1 MAVSRSLAL
10 AAAVLL
16 LAATACQGVELR
28 SRSSLRARGPEAAAD
43 DDAMPDA
50 AAVAAASAT
59 ASTGGTGATG
69 GAELEAAREK
79 VRSMQASLSTKIGHM
94 KRKNLAMQQKQT
106 VLAKRE
112 DAMDA
117 REAKLGQR
125 EAALLRTEIATAKAT
140 QKAQTDCKENA
151 CAKGLI
157 AKKEELLR
165 QVQQRL
171 AVSEEAMKHGQ
182 GVMPSADT
190 WRDLQKAGPALF
202 EVVGNMVFKGVGSVS
217 PAMKALLQETLAA
230 RVPGGVVDAHD
241 VSIVVR
247 GHTAPEQRRRL
258 LGASDEASTVV
269 YSVAFT
275 KEGVQ
280 SAFHASM
287 ATLAKSPEGNQAFVA
302 ALRKSGEWKALV
314 GVTLSEPVAR
324 KRLHKGPLVQPAAPV
339 DEPKAAPVASAPA
352 ATGATGAT
360 GASDA
365 AAAKPPPPPPVK
377 AFAVKWEAL
386 AAKADASKDV
396 IVLGEEVARQMKVP
410 TFEEASKLLGALVKK
425 YMTHELYVE
434 ALTRGK
440 LVEGKQSTALWGEI
454 AAAVATNPLMADVVK
469 LKLAG
474 KAADAFRESMGEPA
488 FGNGFVTRAQWDAF
502 LAKDQKA
509 ADATN
514 AANAAN
520 AAAPAAP
527 AAPAPAGATGATG
540 AATPVAG
547 VAAVDAAGKPESAT
561 KTGQKKKW
569 SDWDGDSFPKDTVP
583 GDFPSLQ
590 SNYKDGYAKD
600 GWGGPKEA
608 KQMGTPI
615 KVKDPLANAGKAGAP
630 ANQPAEPAA
639 ASHDEQAQAA
649 IQNIVKDSLPAI
661 AEALEKHEVK
671 VAAQKASSPAVK
683 EAKQAKQA
691 PAATGKA
698 LAAALGIKV
707 TAEQFAPDNH
717 DWKL

>member
-16 LAATACQGVELR
+16 LAATACQGAELR

-50 AAVAAASAT
+50 AAVAAAAAT

-79 VRSMQASLSTKIGHM
+79 VRSMQASLNTKIGHM

-112 DAMDA
+112 DAMDT

-241 VSIVVR
+241 VSVVVR

-269 YSVAFT
+269 YSVAFQ

-287 ATLAKSPEGNQAFVA
+287 AALAKSPENNQAFVA

-324 KRLHKGPLVQPAAPV
+324 KRLHKGPLVQPTAPV
-339 DEPKAAPVASAPA
+339 DEPKAAPAATV
-352 ATGATGAT
+352 ATGATG
-360 GASDA
+360 GPDA

-377 AFAVKWEAL
+377 AFAVKWEEL
-386 AAKADASKDV
+386 AAKADKSKDIV
-396 IVLGEEVARQMKVP
+396 VLGEEVARQMKVP

-440 LVEGKQSTALWGEI
+440 LEEGKQSTALWGEI
-454 AAAVATNPLMADVVK
+454 AAAVATNPLMADLVK

-474 KAADAFRESMGEPA
+474 KAAGAFRESMGEPA

-520 AAAPAAP
+520 T

-540 AATPVAG
+540 AATPVAATPVAG
-547 VAAVDAAGKPESAT
+547 AAAVDAAGKPESAT

-569 SDWDGDSFPKDTVP
+569 NDWDGDSFPKDTVP

-671 VAAQKASSPAVK
+671 VAAQKASQPAVK
-683 EAKQAKQA
+683 QAKQAKQA